1 MQQDGH
7 GFASGAGPTVAPD
20 TERQTAM
27 ALLARA
33 TPEELRRGLAVAEV
47 PRDVADLRTPET
59 GLVMVRGRM
68 AGEGAPFNL
77 GEATVTRAAVRLAT
91 GEVGF
96 AYALGTNRER
106 AKLAAIADALWQR
119 EAARDAINQHILRP
133 VAARLAAEA
142 ARQAARA
149 AATKVEFFTLVRGED

>member
-1 MQQDGH
+1 MQQDSPD
-7 GFASGAGPTVAPD
+7 FAAGAAPGPATQGKRRA
-20 TERQTAM
+20 AM

-33 TPEELRRGLAVAEV
+33 TSNELREGLAAADA
-47 PRDVADLRTPET
+47 PRDVSMLRAPET

-77 GEATVTRAAVRLAT
+77 GEATVTRAAVRLPS

-96 AYALGTNRER
+96 AYALGTDRER
-106 AKLAAIADALWQR
+106 ARLAAIADALWQR
-119 EAARDAINQHILRP
+119 EAARATIERHILRP
-133 VAARLAAEA
+133 VAARLAAETA
-142 ARQAARA
+142 QQAARA

>member
-1 MQQDGH
+1 MQQDRH
-7 GFASGAGPTVAPD
+7 ASRAAPELAVQS
-20 TERQTAM
+20 ERRAAM

-33 TPEELRRGLAVAEV
+33 TPEELQEGLAAADA
-47 PRDVADLRTPET
+47 PRDVNVLRAPET

-77 GEATVTRAAVRLAT
+77 GEATVTRAAVRLPS
-91 GEVGF
+91 GETGF
-96 AYALGTNRER
+96 AYALGTDRER
-106 AKLAAIADALWQR
+106 ARLAAIADALWQR
-119 EAARDAINQHILRP
+119 GAARDTIERHILRP

-149 AATKVEFFTLVRGED
+149 AATKVAFFTLVRGED